1 MNKTISIQEPQA
13 AYGFKTYEDLQ
24 IWQKSM
30 DLVTQVYNLSEHL
43 PKSEDYILSSQIKRA
58 AISIPSNISEG
69 WARKSNKAF
78 ANFLKIAFGS
88 LHEVLTQLQI
98 IKNLFKIDISELRLN
113 FIELSKMINGFI
125 KYIEYKHQNT

>member
-1 MNKTISIQEPQA
+1 
-13 AYGFKTYEDLQ
+13 
-24 IWQKSM
+24 M

-78 ANFLKIAFGS
+78 ANFLKNSFRLTSRSFNTTTNHKES
-88 LHEVLTQLQI
+88 L
-98 IKNLFKIDISELRLN
+98 
-113 FIELSKMINGFI
+113 
-125 KYIEYKHQNT
+125 QN

>member
-1 MNKTISIQEPQA
+1 
-13 AYGFKTYEDLQ
+13 
-24 IWQKSM
+24 M